1 MRPIQRWRLLA
12 ALTLGSAWAQTATA
26 EPPPTEVGGASED
39 SPVSIL
45 DPVVVTATRTGEN
58 HRNLPVAIDTLSK
71 PVIQDQT
78 RRVLVSEVLP
88 RVPGTAVSNRGTFAQ
103 EEQVQLRGFGAQSQ
117 FGTRGI
123 KLVADGI
130 PASTPDGQG
139 GPGLFDLG
147 SAQSIEVMRGGF
159 SALYGNHSG
168 GVVQLFTEDGPP
180 TPTLTARLM
189 AGSYGAWVA
198 GLKFGGQ
205 FGTLNTVLDTYRMET
220 DGYREWSH
228 AQKDQANA
236 KFRLDLAHG
245 GTLTL
250 VANYLNLP
258 DSEDPLGL
266 TAAQVQADRRQAQ
279 PAALQFQTRR
289 TLENMQGGLQLQQP
303 LTDRDQLHAT
313 AYLGTRSNQQ
323 FLAVPLTN
331 QNAITASGGVSTFE
345 RRFFGGNLWW
355 SHETALAGGPFT
367 FTLGGEY
374 ESAADD
380 RKGYLNLLGEQ
391 AALKRDEVDE
401 VTSWGGFL
409 QAEWR
414 PTERWTLNL
423 GLRYT
428 DVNFDSDDHFICTLS
443 QVTAPGARPGTCSG
457 STTGITAANFNPD
470 DSGRQTYAAWTP
482 ALGLV
487 FALTPAANLYA
498 NVGKTFETPTFAEL
512 AYRPDGGSGLNF
524 ALEAATSW
532 HYEIGAKLLI
542 GTAARLNLALFQI
555 DSENELTVATSQGG
569 RTTYQNTPSSRRRGV
584 ELLLDGDLGHGFA
597 GTLAA
602 TYLDAQITGS
612 YLGCIGVPC
621 RTLDPLLNVAPVP
634 AGNQLPGVAPFNL
647 FGELSYAYDPWGFT
661 AAVDVYGQGRVYV
674 NDFNTQTSGAY
685 WTFGVRGG
693 FKQTRGRFELTEFAR
708 INNLFDEE
716 YNGAV
721 NVNDANE
728 RYYYPAAGVNYLVGI
743 TLAYLW

>member
-1 MRPIQRWRLLA
+1 MRPIQRWGLLA
-12 ALTLGSAWAQTATA
+12 ALTIGPAWDQAAAA
-26 EPPPTEVGGASED
+26 EPPAKGVEGAHED
-39 SPVSIL
+39 GAVSTL
-45 DPVVVTATRTGEN
+45 AQVVVTATRTGEN
-58 HRNLPVAIDTLSK
+58 NRDLPVAIDTLSK

-88 RVPGTAVSNRGTFAQ
+88 RVPGAAVSNRGTFAQ
-103 EEQVQLRGFGAQSQ
+103 EEQIQLRGFGAQSQ
-117 FGTRGI
+117 FGTRGV

-180 TPTLTARLM
+180 SPTLTARLM

-198 GLKFGGQ
+198 GLKLGGQ
-205 FGTLNTVLDTYRMET
+205 FGAVNTVLDTYRMET
-220 DGYREWSH
+220 DGYREWSR

-236 KFRLDLAHG
+236 KVRIDLANG

-250 VANYLNLP
+250 VANALNLP

-289 TLENMQGGLQLQQP
+289 NLENMQGGLQLEQP
-303 LTDRDQLHAT
+303 LTDQDRLHAT
-313 AYLGTRSNQQ
+313 AYLGTRRNEQ

-331 QNAITASGGVSTFE
+331 QNAITASGGVSAFD
-345 RRFFGGNLWW
+345 RQFFGGNLWW
-355 SHETALAGGPFT
+355 SRDTALAGGPVK

-374 ESAADD
+374 EGSSDD

-391 AALKRDEVDE
+391 AALKRDEVDG
-401 VTSWGGFL
+401 VSSWGGFV

-414 PTERWTLNL
+414 PTQRWTLNL

-428 DVNFDSDDHFICTLS
+428 DVHFDSDDRFICTVAR
-443 QVTAPGARPGTCSG
+443 VTAPGARPGTCSG
-457 STTGITAANFNPD
+457 STTRITAANFNPD
-470 DSGRQTYAAWTP
+470 DSGQQTYDAWTP

-487 FALTPAANLYA
+487 FSLTPDANLYA
-498 NVGKTFETPTFAEL
+498 NVGKTFETPTFPEL

-524 ALEAATSW
+524 ALDAATSW
-532 HYEIGAKLLI
+532 HYEIGAKLLV
-542 GTAARLNLALFQI
+542 GAVARLNLALFQI

-569 RTTYQNTPSSRRRGV
+569 RTTYQNTPASRRRGV
-584 ELLLDGDLGHGFA
+584 ELLLEGDLGRGFA

-612 YLGCIGVPC
+612 YLGCVGIPC
-621 RTLDPLLNVAPVP
+621 RTLAPLLNVATVP
-634 AGNQLPGVAPFNL
+634 AGNRLPGVAPFNI

-674 NDFNTQTSGAY
+674 NDFNTETSGSY
-685 WTFGVRGG
+685 WTFGLRGG
-693 FKQTRGRFELTEFAR
+693 FKQARGRFELAEFAR
-708 INNLFDEE
+708 INNLFDEQ

-721 NVNDANE
+721 SVNDAND
-728 RYYYPAAGVNYLVGI
+728 RYYYPAAGVNYLLGMS
-743 TLAYLW
+743 LAYVF